1 MRRVLPFLM
10 MAAVVA
16 VLAAPAR
23 ADLNDPAAQWLPS
36 SDGAEWVYRWSNS
49 DYQPAP
55 RTEKYTV
62 QSRNGTAFRLR
73 WDEQGAGPYDTP
85 SAGTIDFRYPGA
97 DAGNLNHQS
106 TAPPPPFPVL
116 CPPGR

>member
-1 MRRVLPFLM
+1 MRRAVLSFL
-10 MAAVVA
+10 AVVA
-16 VLAAPAR
+16 VLVLAAPAR
-23 ADLNDPAAQWLPS
+23 AGLNDPADQWLPS
-36 SDGAEWVYRWSNS
+36 TDGAEWVYRWSNS

-85 SAGTIDFRYPGA
+85 SSGTIDFRYT
-97 DAGNLNHQS
+97 DAGLGNLN
-106 TAPPPPFPVL
+106 
-116 CPPGR
+116 